1 MRRLASF
8 LGLSSFFGGKMIL
21 LAPSKEHE
29 EDKSGGGRDRQ
40 PRPPSWPLSSFLR
53 SLSHSEAAF
62 TSESFLLGGLDRP
75 RKSM

>member
-1 MRRLASF
+1 MSRRASF
-8 LGLSSFFGGKMIL
+8 LLGLSSFGGKMIL

-29 EDKSGGGRDRQ
+29 EDKSGSLVLRLGLC
-40 PRPPSWPLSSFLR
+40 PPSFLR
-53 SLSHSEAAF
+53 SLSNSKAAF